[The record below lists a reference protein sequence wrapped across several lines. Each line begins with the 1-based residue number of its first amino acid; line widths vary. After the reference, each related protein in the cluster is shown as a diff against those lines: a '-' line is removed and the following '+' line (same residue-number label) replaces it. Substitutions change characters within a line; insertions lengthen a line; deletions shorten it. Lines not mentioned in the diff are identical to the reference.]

1 MTSRRDLLKLVG
13 KIGVVAAANIL
24 PWHVLDR
31 LGVSGAEFVAE
42 AASMPQNYVTR
53 TPTLVT
59 DFSATTGMNL
69 TQGTGSVAL
78 DSTPAY
84 VRTGTQ
90 SLKIVQ
96 QASASSAIADL
107 DTRNAAFGGSGAEGF
122 NAAQD
127 NLWRLRCFV
136 DVPANQ
142 NNLSFFV
149 SNDTTAFTNYF
160 TQNVMGPQIGGSY
173 PGFWWDRVENR
184 KDWTV
189 AGGAP
194 AWSSPVRY
202 IRIRPNANSNG
213 VLTTWLDALY
223 RGGYAR
229 PKVVISF
236 DDGSDGQITIAKPI
250 LDTYGFK
257 GTFYV
262 IGDTISRDVAGV
274 MTQAQAD
281 ALYAAGHDICYHAWT
296 NNDHNN
302 YASLTEAELIASS
315 RNFQA
320 WAGARGYERSRFY
333 HAMPTGAT
341 SATIQSVMANEGYLT
356 GRSTLR
362 LYQNHLLGLDN
373 ARLLRGWSWASTD
386 GTAGPIGWINNTITY
401 GTTLLLTYHS
411 FHATVSSGQQ
421 CSAADFTTVM
431 QHLYRCQQA
440 NLLDVEVQ
448 SQWYQG
454 LTTGRKRRS

>member
-1 MTSRRDLLKLVG
+1 MNRRDLFKLVG
-13 KIGVVAAANIL
+13 KIGVIAAAKAVSW
-24 PWHVLDR
+24 PVLDR
-31 LGVSGAEFVAE
+31 LGVSGEEWIAE

-53 TPTLVT
+53 TPTLIT
-59 DFSATTGMNL
+59 DFSSTTGMNL

-96 QASASSAIADL
+96 QASASSAICDL
-107 DTRNAAFGGSGAEGF
+107 DTRNAAFGGSGSEGF
-122 NAAQD
+122 SAAQD
-127 NLWRLRCFV
+127 NLWHLRCFV

-160 TQNVMGPQIGGSY
+160 TQNVMGPQISSSY
-173 PGFWWDRVENR
+173 PGYWWDRVENR

-189 AGGAP
+189 AGGSP
-194 AWSSPVRY
+194 SWSSPVRY
-202 IRIRPNANSNG
+202 IRIRPNANANG
-213 VLTTWLDALY
+213 ALTTWCDALY

-262 IGDTISRDVAGV
+262 IGDTISRNVAGV

-281 ALYAAGHDICYHAWT
+281 ALYAAGHDISYHAWT

-302 YASLTEAELIASS
+302 YASMSEAQYRASS
-315 RNFQA
+315 QNFQS
-320 WAGARGYERSRFY
+320 WAGARGYERSRWH
-333 HAMPTGAT
+333 HAMPTGYT
-341 SATIQSVMANEGYLT
+341 SSTVQSVLSSEGYLT
-356 GRSTLR
+356 GRSTIR
-362 LYQNHLLGLDN
+362 LFQNHVIGLDN
-373 ARLLRGWSWASTD
+373 PRFLRGWSWSSTD
-386 GTAGPIGWINNTITY
+386 GTAGPISWINNAITY
-401 GTTLLLTYHS
+401 GTSLLLIFHS

-421 CSAADFTTVM
+421 CSAADFTTIM

-440 NLLDVEVQ
+440 NLVDVPVQ
-448 SQWYQG
+448 SEWFNG
-454 LTTGRKRRS
+454 ITFPRHKR